1 MASDLDELI
10 QFLDQS
16 SIKTSQGSFV
26 SAENIRKWVE
36 QRKKEAIETAD
47 TRPRPKTMVQAKR
60 MAARDEELFPK
71 KPSTPREG
79 GASIPARQPQAT
91 TVPGT

>member
-1 MASDLDELI
+1 VPSDLDELVK
-10 QFLDQS
+10 FLDQS
-16 SIKTSQGSFV
+16 SIQTSQGSFV

-36 QRKKEAIETAD
+36 ERKKEAIETAD

-71 KPSTPREG
+71 KTTPPREG
-79 GASIPARQPQAT
+79 GSSIAAGPLAT
-91 TVPGT
+91 NVTGT